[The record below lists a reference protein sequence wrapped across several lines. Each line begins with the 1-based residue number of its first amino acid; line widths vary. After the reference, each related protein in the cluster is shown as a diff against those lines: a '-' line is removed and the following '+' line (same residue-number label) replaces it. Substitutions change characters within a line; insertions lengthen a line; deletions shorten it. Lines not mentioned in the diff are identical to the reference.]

1 MGFRWFIVRCAE
13 KLELHGW
20 VSNLPDGRV
29 EIIASGTTAAL
40 EMIDDLA
47 REGPQWSRVD
57 NVEKVDYPHQ
67 VDERKPFSV
76 R

>member
-1 MGFRWFIVRCAE
+1 ME
-13 KLELHGW
+13 
-20 VSNLPDGRV
+20 NLPDGRV
-29 EIIASGTTAAL
+29 EIVASGTTASL
-40 EMIDDLA
+40 ETIDDLV

-57 NVEKVDYPHQ
+57 NVEKVDYPHE